1 MHFLITG
8 HTGFKG
14 AWLTLLLK
22 EREHLVSGFALDP
35 LPGSLFDEAQISD
48 YIEFDIRSDVR
59 DAESVRA
66 AMDAVKPDVVIHMAA
81 QPLVRASYEN
91 PRETINTNVLGTLN
105 VVEAIASSTSVQSAV
120 IVTTDKVY
128 QNVNR
133 KDGYVESDA
142 LGFADPYS
150 TSKAMAD
157 LLTQS
162 WIASFGDTRM
172 AVARAGN
179 VIGGGDVSPD
189 RLLPDIIRAF
199 SEALPVALRY
209 PNAVRPW
216 QHVLD
221 CVNGYLMLT
230 DALLNGEGQGAWN
243 FGPDQDG
250 FRTVLELTETVAGLW
265 GDEASWKINEELNPH
280 EAGLLALDATR
291 AREEL
296 GWSEKLDF
304 NSSLRLVVDWHRRSQ
319 AGESAREI
327 TIAQIRAFEEMT
339 PLGDRQCP

>member
-1 MHFLITG
+1 MHFLVTG

-22 EREHLVSGFALDP
+22 ERGHLVSGFALDP
-35 LPGSLFDEAQISD
+35 LSGSLFEEAQVSD
-48 YIEFDIRSDVR
+48 YLEFDIRSDIR
-59 DAESVRA
+59 DGQSVQ
-66 AMDAVKPDVVIHMAA
+66 DALVSVKPDVVIHMAA
-81 QPLVRASYEN
+81 QPLVRASYGD
-91 PRETINTNVLGTLN
+91 PRETIDTNVMGTLN
-105 VVEAIASSTSVQSAV
+105 VVEAISNSTTAQSAV

-133 KDGYVESDA
+133 KEGYVESDA

-150 TSKAMAD
+150 TSKTMAD

-189 RLLPDIIRAF
+189 RLLPDIITAF
-199 SEALPVALRY
+199 SDGLPVTLRY

-221 CVNGYLMLT
+221 CVNGYLLLA
-230 DALLNGEGQGAWN
+230 DALRDGEGQGAWN

-250 FRTVLELTETVAGLW
+250 FRTVLELTESVAALW
-265 GDEASWKINEELNPH
+265 GEGASWNISDQPNPH

-291 AREEL
+291 ARAEL
-296 GWSEKLDF
+296 GWFEKLDF
-304 NSSLRLVVDWHRRSQ
+304 NSSLRFVVDWHKRRMS
-319 AGESAREI
+319 GESARGI
-327 TIAQIRAFEEMT
+327 TVDQIRAFEEMG
-339 PLGDRQCP
+339 PRLNA

>member
-1 MHFLITG
+1 MHFLVTG

-22 EREHLVSGFALDP
+22 ERGHLVSGFALDP
-35 LPGSLFDEAQISD
+35 LSGSLFEEAQISD
-48 YIEFDIRSDVR
+48 YLEFDIRSDIR
-59 DAESVRA
+59 DAQSVQ
-66 AMDAVKPDVVIHMAA
+66 DALVSVKPDVVIHMAA
-81 QPLVRASYEN
+81 QPLVRASYED
-91 PRETINTNVLGTLN
+91 PRETIDTNVMGTLN
-105 VVEAIASSTSVQSAV
+105 VVEAISNSTTVQSAV

-133 KDGYVESDA
+133 KEGYVESDA

-162 WIASFGDTRM
+162 WIASFGDRRM

-189 RLLPDIIRAF
+189 RLLPDILTSF
-199 SEALPVALRY
+199 SSGLPVTLRY

-216 QHVLD
+216 QHALD
-221 CVNGYLMLT
+221 CVNGYLLLA
-230 DALLNGEGQGAWN
+230 DALLDGAGQGAWN

-250 FRTVLELTETVAGLW
+250 FRTVLELTESVAALW
-265 GDEASWKINEELNPH
+265 GEGASWNISDQPNPH

-291 AREEL
+291 ARAEL
-296 GWSEKLDF
+296 AWTEKLDF
-304 NSSLRLVVDWHRRSQ
+304 NLSLRFVVDWHKRVMS
-319 AGESAREI
+319 GESAREI
-327 TIAQIRAFEEMT
+327 TVDQIQAFEEMR
-339 PLGDRQCP
+339 PRLNG